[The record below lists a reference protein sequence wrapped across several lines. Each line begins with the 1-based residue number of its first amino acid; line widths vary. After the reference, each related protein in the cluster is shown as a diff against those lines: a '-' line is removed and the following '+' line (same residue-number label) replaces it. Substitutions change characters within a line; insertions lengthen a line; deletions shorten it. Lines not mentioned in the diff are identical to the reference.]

1 MAKKTVEVLHI
12 LEKLEAF
19 VPRFNPPV
27 FAFEKSIRHS
37 PFRILVSV
45 LLSSRTK
52 DEVTK
57 AASEKLF
64 AAADTP
70 SKMAVLGEEKIQ
82 ELIYPVGFFRQK
94 AKNIIEICRRL
105 EQKNGFPQTLEELTV
120 LPGVGRKTANLVLAL
135 SFNIPSIAVDTHVF
149 RISKRLGWSQ
159 GEKPEEVETD
169 LKTLFPPDSWSRIN
183 QTLVGFGQT
192 ICKPIGPKCQEC
204 ILRPTCPYY
213 KTLQKKPRDK
223 AKV

>member
-1 MAKKTVEVLHI
+1 MAKKSIEALHI

-27 FAFEKSIRHS
+27 FAFEKSIRRS
-37 PFRILVSV
+37 PFRVLVSV

-57 AASEKLF
+57 TASEKLF

-70 SKMAVLGEEKIQ
+70 GKMAMLGEEKIQ

-94 AKNIIEICRRL
+94 AKNITEICRRL
-105 EQKNGFPQTLEELTV
+105 ERKDGFPQTLEELTT

-149 RISKRLGWSQ
+149 RVSKRLGWSR
-159 GEKPEEVETD
+159 GKKPEEVETD
-169 LKTLFPPDSWSRIN
+169 LKILFLPDSWSRIN
-183 QTLVGFGQT
+183 QILVGFGQT
-192 ICKPIGPKCQEC
+192 ICKPIGPRCGEC
-204 ILRPTCPYY
+204 ILWPTCPYY
-213 KTLQKKPRDK
+213 KTQQESTKGK
-223 AKV
+223 